1 MGFLSEFQR
10 DLNFA
15 SDWNGVP
22 RLNEAAI
29 QADAT
34 NDPSY
39 ARARADYNSRRYLT
53 AKATENSSFNLAKAH
68 QNLWLQARPILR
80 LLGGIDHQGRFVL
93 LNINW
98 PGTAIKAFI
107 AVNTV
112 ERTQQEKP

>member
-1 MGFLSEFQR
+1 VGFLSEFQR

-80 LLGGIDHQGRFVL
+80 LLGRIDHQGRFVL